1 MKNLGAFELGG
12 TSTGGCEGYVIL
24 PVAPSHANTARL
36 TESNLSNKSFFGCL
50 GAALAETSNDTL
62 DAADGQSEPHA
73 THLGSFVANLER
85 QMFSSMFSNWLS
97 KLKTNLSKSKYSRSL
112 IAMSYLLLHFEEM
125 HRQPAIEEP
134 DRTRNDSKA
143 RNQKFMSSTKVPQ
156 SRWCSVDRL
165 IQA

>member
-1 MKNLGAFELGG
+1 M
-12 TSTGGCEGYVIL
+12 IL
-24 PVAPSHANTARL
+24 PVAPSHANTASRL
-36 TESNLSNKSFFGCL
+36 TESNLSNKFFWIVKALDKRIPWDYL

-73 THLGSFVANLER
+73 THLGSFEQFKSGKADLYHFFQLAV
-85 QMFSSMFSNWLS
+85 
-97 KLKTNLSKSKYSRSL
+97 KTQNKSSKYSRSL

-143 RNQKFMSSTKVPQ
+143 RNPKFMSSTKVPQ

-165 IQA
+165 IQE